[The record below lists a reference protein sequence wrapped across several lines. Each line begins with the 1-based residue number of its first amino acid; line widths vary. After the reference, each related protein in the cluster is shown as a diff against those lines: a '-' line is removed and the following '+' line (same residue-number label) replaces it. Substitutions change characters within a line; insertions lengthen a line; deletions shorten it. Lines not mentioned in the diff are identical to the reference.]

1 MQGSK
6 TYQNEG
12 KAKGFRSLIAYQK
25 SLALAIEINS
35 IVNDFPNF
43 EKYSLS
49 DQIRRSSR
57 SVCACIGEAYRKRQ
71 YPNHFKSKLSDADME
86 NTETQVWFDVA
97 LGCEL
102 INREKYD
109 DPVKKSEE
117 VGRILSYMIDHPEKF
132 QPLQNTENNLK
143 EPLKEYLL
151 AEIELQINEM
161 P

>member
-1 MQGSK
+1 
-6 TYQNEG
+6 
-12 KAKGFRSLIAYQK
+12 
-25 SLALAIEINS
+25 
-35 IVNDFPNF
+35 
-43 EKYSLS
+43 
-49 DQIRRSSR
+49 
-57 SVCACIGEAYRKRQ
+57 
-71 YPNHFKSKLSDADME
+71 LSDADME

-109 DPVKKSEE
+109 DLVKKSEE